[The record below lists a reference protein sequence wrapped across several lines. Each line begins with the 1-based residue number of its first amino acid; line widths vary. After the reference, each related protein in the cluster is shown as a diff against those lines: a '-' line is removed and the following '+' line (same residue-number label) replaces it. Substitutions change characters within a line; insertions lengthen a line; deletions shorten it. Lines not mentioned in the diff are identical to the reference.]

1 MILNIKNKQLIVD
14 ILRRNNAVVG
24 YLFGS
29 YARGTAG
36 VLSDFD
42 VAVAFPIDMSIE
54 TQDNKIEDIRS
65 GLEKIYG
72 RDKVDVMNIPKLK
85 TPLLRYIITLGE
97 GILLFTD
104 DRSLLNNLV
113 DFARRDYEDTKPLRA
128 IQGLYLKSLFI

>member
-1 MILNIKNKQLIVD
+1 MNNEQKQVIID
-14 ILRRNNAVVG
+14 IMRRNNAVVG

-29 YARGTAG
+29 HARGTAG
-36 VLSDFD
+36 VLSDID
-42 VAVAFPIDMSIE
+42 VAVAFPINTDTE
-54 TQDNKIEDIRS
+54 TQGNKIEDIR
-65 GLEKIYG
+65 GALEKIYG
-72 RDKVDVMNIPKLK
+72 IDKVDVINIPKLK

-128 IQGLYLKSLFI
+128 LQSQYLTTLFA